1 MRARFIENRKKITM
15 ISLKKALALAL
26 TAMLSMSILSSCGG
40 ANTPKDELNRID
52 NPQDNGSDE
61 VRIVDEESNSG
72 SNHDNCY
79 EEWTFDEAAAH
90 STDIVEAESTGK
102 ESFNSSEQAELIFK
116 IEKSHKGSSSV
127 GAEICVVPYV
137 DYYPEKL
144 YEEGK
149 TYLLLLQR
157 FSTVYREYDKYL
169 VLDEQVISS
178 SDAGWDSAV
187 AAVKAIPLESDKTPT
202 YSIGKYTDSDKLS
215 EIIDFANRI
224 FVVTIDSVMVESTIQ
239 PTTVY
244 NCTVI
249 GTVKGMPENDGKI
262 LITLFNDTVEVGGE
276 YVCMLSGSEGSII
289 YTLAAEDGVYPVDS
303 SATEIKN
310 LLNEA
315 QAYTSAAQI
324 SVDSDTVSDDE
335 DIITDSPLPD

>member
-1 MRARFIENRKKITM
+1 MRARFIENRKKSTM
-15 ISLKKALALAL
+15 ISLKKAFALAL
-26 TAMLSMSILSSCGG
+26 TAVLLMGILSSCGG
-40 ANTPKDELNRID
+40 ANTPKEELNRID

-72 SNHDNCY
+72 SNHDDCY
-79 EEWTFDEAAAH
+79 EVWTFDEAAAH
-90 STDIVEAESTGK
+90 STDIVEAEFTGK

-157 FSTVYREYDKYL
+157 FSSVYYEHDTYY
-169 VLDEQVISS
+169 VLSEQIISS
-178 SDAGWDSAV
+178 SDSTWGQ
-187 AAVKAIPLESDKTPT
+187 AATKAKAASLTEDKTPT
-202 YSIGKYTDSDKLS
+202 YSIEKYTTSKDIS
-215 EIIDFANRI
+215 EIIDFSDNI
-224 FVVTIDSVMVESTIQ
+224 FVVSIDSIFAESTVY

-244 NCTVI
+244 NCTVT
-249 GTVKGMPENDGKI
+249 GTVKGTPENDGKI

-335 DIITDSPLPD
+335 DSITSSPMPD

>member
-1 MRARFIENRKKITM
+1 M
-15 ISLKKALALAL
+15 ISLKKTFALAL
-26 TAMLSMSILSSCGG
+26 TAVLSMGILSSCGG
-40 ANTPKDELNRID
+40 ASTPKEALNRID
-52 NPQDNGSDE
+52 DPQDNGSDD
-61 VRIVDEESNSG
+61 VRI
-72 SNHDNCY
+72 
-79 EEWTFDEAAAH
+79 EWTFDEAAAH
-90 STDIVEAESTGK
+90 STDIVEAEFTGK

-187 AAVKAIPLESDKTPT
+187 AAVKAIPLEADKTPT
-202 YSIGKYTDSDKLS
+202 YSIEKYTTSEDIS
-215 EIIDFANRI
+215 EIIDFSDNI
-224 FVVTIDSVMVESTIQ
+224 FVVSIDSIFAESSVY

-244 NCTVI
+244 NCSVT
-249 GTVKGMPENDGKI
+249 GTVRGMPENNGDI
-262 LITLFNDTVEVGGE
+262 RITLFNDTVEVGGE
-276 YVCMLSGSEGSII
+276 YVVFLVDSNGSSI
-289 YTLAAEDGVYPVDS
+289 YTLAAKDGVYSTAS
-303 SATEIKN
+303 SMTKINN

-315 QAYTSAAQI
+315 QEYSSAVRA
-324 SVDSDTVSDDE
+324 SAGNDAVPDDE
-335 DIITDSPLPD
+335 DSTTSSPMPD

>member
-15 ISLKKALALAL
+15 ISLKKAFALAL
-26 TAMLSMSILSSCGG
+26 TAVLLMGILSSCGG
-40 ANTPKDELNRID
+40 ANTPNEELDRID

-72 SNHDNCY
+72 SNHDDCY
-79 EEWTFDEAAAH
+79 EEWTLDEAAAH
-90 STDIVEAESTGK
+90 STDIVEAEFTGK

-116 IEKSHKGSSSV
+116 IEKSYKGSSSV

-157 FSTVYREYDKYL
+157 FSSVYREYDKYL

-187 AAVKAIPLESDKTPT
+187 AAVKAIPLEADKTPT
-202 YSIGKYTDSDKLS
+202 YSIGKYTDSEKLS

-244 NCTVI
+244 NCTVT
-249 GTVKGMPENDGKI
+249 GTVKGTPENDGKI

-335 DIITDSPLPD
+335 DSITSSPMPD